1 MKKVVAH
8 SLKLKAQLLQKIKA
22 KRAILTSNMESTELI
37 DVELLQEAS
46 DNFIKLVQAKNFK
59 DELGKLKKKE
69 RNIKKSKC
77 IMFP

>member
-22 KRAILTSNMESTELI
+22 KRVILTSNMESTELI

-46 DNFIKLVQAKNFK
+46 DNIIKLVQAKNFK
-59 DELGKLKKKE
+59 DELGKLKQKE
-69 RNIKKSKC
+69 RNLKKNKC

>member
-46 DNFIKLVQAKNFK
+46 DNIIKLVQAKNFK
-59 DELGKLKKKE
+59 DELGKLKQKE
-69 RNIKKSKC
+69 RNLKKNKC

>member
-59 DELGKLKKKE
+59 DELGKLKQKE
-69 RNIKKSKC
+69 RNLKKNKC

>member
-22 KRAILTSNMESTELI
+22 KRAILTSNLESTELI

-46 DNFIKLVQAKNFK
+46 DNIIKLVQTKNFK
-59 DELGKLKKKE
+59 DELGKLKQKE
-69 RNIKKSKC
+69 RNLKKSKC